1 MIRTR
6 ILFPAKENYIGES
19 TANGR
24 PHRIQRNIGD
34 CFCKWGKRRWADNC
48 VTW

>member
-24 PHRIQRNIGD
+24 SRRIQRINGD
-34 CFCKWGKRRWADNC
+34 
-48 VTW
+48 